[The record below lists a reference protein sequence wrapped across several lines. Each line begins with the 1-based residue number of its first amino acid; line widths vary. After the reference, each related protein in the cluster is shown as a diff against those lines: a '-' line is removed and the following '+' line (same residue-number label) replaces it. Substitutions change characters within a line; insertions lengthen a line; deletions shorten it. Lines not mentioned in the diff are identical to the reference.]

1 MCESPWPNTPR
12 VDNLLHFLDEKVSRP
27 RPTTCVNVIQG
38 QITPDGGS
46 IQSNP
51 FSSLGTIAK
60 ETNGRL
66 LEWLSHRQR
75 DPSII
80 NGVNV
85 VICDF
90 ANQAFADAVINLN
103 YKTLLTNHTT

>member
-1 MCESPWPNTPR
+1 M
-12 VDNLLHFLDEKVSRP
+12 
-27 RPTTCVNVIQG
+27 NVIQG
-38 QITPDGGS
+38 QTTPDGSS

-51 FSSLGTIAK
+51 FGSISANAR
-60 ETNGRL
+60 ETNQRL

-75 DPSII
+75 DPSLI

-90 ANQAFADAVINLN
+90 ADQAFADTVIKLN
-103 YKTLLTNHTT
+103 YRKLTRENSF

>member
-1 MCESPWPNTPR
+1 M
-12 VDNLLHFLDEKVSRP
+12 
-27 RPTTCVNVIQG
+27 NVIQG

-51 FSSLGTIAK
+51 FSSLCTIAK
-60 ETNGRL
+60 ETNERL

-75 DPSII
+75 DPSIV

-90 ANQAFADAVINLN
+90 ADQAFVDMVINLN
-103 YKTLLTNHTT
+103 YKTLLTKHSS